1 MDPRWARWC
10 ILEAESIQ
18 SLTPLLQG
26 ADQWVEVLLLLPL
39 LVALEIVLSADN
51 AIALAAI
58 ARRLDDPDAQ
68 QQALN
73 LGLALALVFR
83 LSLIVAAQWILNF
96 WPLQLLAAGYLFWLC
111 GTHLIKVWGP
121 SPVALSSA
129 AEPNSPADLSAM
141 AELEPGLDGNPAP
154 VGSLGAAK
162 GLSSVVITLAL
173 TDLAFSLDS
182 VSAAVAVT
190 DRLLLVMAGGVI
202 GVVALRLTAELF
214 IRWLERY
221 QHLETAGY
229 LAVGFVGFRL
239 VLRLLVPDFDLPEW
253 SLLLLVALLFVW
265 GFSKRNPLEAP
276 ELTDSS
282 QG

>member
-1 MDPRWARWC
+1 MDPPWARC
-10 ILEAESIQ
+10 SILEAESIQ
-18 SLTPLLQG
+18 SLTPLLQQ
-26 ADQWVEVLLLLPL
+26 ADQWAEVLVLLPL

-58 ARRLDDPDAQ
+58 ARGLDDPASQ
-68 QQALN
+68 RQALN

-83 LSLIVAAQWILNF
+83 LALIVAAQWVLNF

-111 GTHLIKVWGP
+111 ASHLIKVSAP
-121 SPVALSSA
+121 SPAALDA
-129 AEPNSPADLSAM
+129 P
-141 AELEPGLDGNPAP
+141 AELNPPDEQEPGQVEMGNPGP
-154 VGSLGAAK
+154 GVLVGAAK

-182 VSAAVAVT
+182 VAAAVAVT
-190 DRLLLVMAGGVI
+190 DRLLLVMAGGVV

-214 IRWLERY
+214 IRWLEQY

-239 VLRLLVPDFDLPEW
+239 LLRLLVPDFDLPEW
-253 SLLLLVALLFVW
+253 SLLLLVAVLFAW
-265 GFSKRNPLEAP
+265 GFSKRNPLQAP
-276 ELTDSS
+276 ELPDSAR
-282 QG
+282 G